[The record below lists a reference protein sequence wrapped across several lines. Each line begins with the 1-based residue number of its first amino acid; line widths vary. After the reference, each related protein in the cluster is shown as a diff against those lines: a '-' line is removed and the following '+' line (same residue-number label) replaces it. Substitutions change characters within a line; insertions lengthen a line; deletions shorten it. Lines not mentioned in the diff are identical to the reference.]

1 MVRKDGAE
9 ARKERIAEIAK
20 TVQSFLYQN
29 KESGEVPLRKV
40 LAQIMISTGLTRV
53 KVLEYLQLLNDAGQ
67 FELDE
72 KNDMIIRVQT

>member
-20 TVQSFLYQN
+20 TVQAFLYQN

-72 KNDMIIRVQT
+72 KNDMIMRVQT

>member
-9 ARKERIAEIAK
+9 ARKDRISQIAQ
-20 TVQSFLYQN
+20 TIQACLFQN
-29 KESGEVPLRKV
+29 KETGEVPLRKV
-40 LAQIMISTGLTRV
+40 LARIMIDTGLTKD

-72 KNDMIIRVQT
+72 KNEKIARVRV